1 LKPPSA
7 APVSHDGGLVERYEE
22 LRRQFLE
29 HCGAQAQ
36 AQAQAQGLALFMR
49 RGMGAWM
56 QAWSQCAAPSS
67 RLPPAPSGQ
76 QTCPVQLHAQVAALL
91 VDMVLLARQ
100 EILA

>member
-1 LKPPSA
+1 MKPPSA

-29 HCGAQAQ
+29 HCG
-36 AQAQAQGLALFMR
+36 AQAQGLALFMR